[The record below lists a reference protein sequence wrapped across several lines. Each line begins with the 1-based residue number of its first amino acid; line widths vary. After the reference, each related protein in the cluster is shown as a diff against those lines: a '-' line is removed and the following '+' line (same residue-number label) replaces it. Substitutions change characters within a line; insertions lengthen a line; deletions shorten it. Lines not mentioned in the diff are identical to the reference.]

1 MLCFPKTII
10 MDTTFLTG
18 ELTARGAHIG
28 YSRSRRHP
36 SVLPFLYGMK
46 NRIDIIDLEESSRI
60 LLDAKNFL
68 SGIKAAGKPILV
80 VGTKA
85 EARDLVSRLAERYNQ
100 PFIEQR
106 WIGGTLTNTS
116 EIGKRVSTLA
126 TLKEQQATNTLVYR
140 TKKERLML
148 ERKIEKMEIMF
159 GGIQNLKGMPGAI
172 LVVDPRAEDNCI
184 KEAIIKKIPVI
195 ALANTDCNIA
205 DIDYPIVAND
215 SSLAT
220 ISFVLEYLLG

>member
-1 MLCFPKTII
+1 
-10 MDTTFLTG
+10 MDTTFLTN
-18 ELTARGAHIG
+18 ELTTRGAHIG

-36 SVLPFLYGMK
+36 SVVPFLYGMK
-46 NRIDIIDLEESSRI
+46 NRIDIIDIEESSKV
-60 LLDAKNFL
+60 LLEAKNFL

-85 EARDLVSRLAERYNQ
+85 EARDLVRRLAERFSQ
-100 PFIEQR
+100 PYIEQR
-106 WIGGTLTNTS
+106 WIGGTLTNSS
-116 EIGKRVSTLA
+116 EIGKRVGALS
-126 TLKEQQATNTLVYR
+126 TLKEQSATNTLVYR

-148 ERKIEKMEIMF
+148 ERKMQKLEVTF

-184 KEAIIKKIPVI
+184 KEAVIKKIPVI
-195 ALANTDCNIA
+195 GLANTDCNIES
-205 DIDYPIVAND
+205 IDYPIVAND
-215 SSLAT
+215 ASLAT